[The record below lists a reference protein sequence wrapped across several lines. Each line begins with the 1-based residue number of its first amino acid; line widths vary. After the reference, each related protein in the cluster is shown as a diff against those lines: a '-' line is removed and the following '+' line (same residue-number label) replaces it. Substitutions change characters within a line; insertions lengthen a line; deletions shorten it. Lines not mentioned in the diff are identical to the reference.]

1 MRQACYPRAVRLTGI
16 LALRAE
22 RKLRRIGVPDKEA
35 FLFYAAFDWSYF
47 VRLLYLSRR
56 YRILLYQAEFPAYAK
71 ACLWARRLFGGKTLL
86 VEHNVEF
93 ARIADQ
99 FPDMPEGAKAWL
111 KRVEIDLCNR
121 VDRVVAVSEP
131 DRAGLVAAGVHPDRV
146 VVIPHGVDLAA
157 YERTYAFDLHKEYGL
172 DRDLPLLVY
181 HGIYSYHPNLEAVR
195 LIASEILPR
204 LARRGCRAKALAIGR
219 DPPEE
224 RLHDDVICTGPVPN
238 LAPYL
243 KSADLAVIPLQK
255 GGGTRMKI
263 LEYFAAGVPVI
274 ATSKAMEGIPV
285 ENGVHAWIEDDFE
298 AIADAVMTLLRDR
311 ARAGALASAA
321 RLYVRELDW
330 TSIARRYLALV
341 NWESAPGA
349 AAASSVG
356 PQAEPVRAY
365 IRNNRTTG

>member
-1 MRQACYPRAVRLTGI
+1 
-16 LALRAE
+16 
-22 RKLRRIGVPDKEA
+22 
-35 FLFYAAFDWSYF
+35 
-47 VRLLYLSRR
+47 
-56 YRILLYQAEFPAYAK
+56 
-71 ACLWARRLFGGKTLL
+71 
-86 VEHNVEF
+86 
-93 ARIADQ
+93 
-99 FPDMPEGAKAWL
+99 MPEGAKLWL
-111 KRVEIDLCNR
+111 KRLEIDLCNR

-146 VVIPHGVDLAA
+146 VVIPHGVDLSA
-157 YERTYAFDLHKEYGL
+157 YERTYAFDLRTEYGL

-181 HGIYSYHPNLEAVR
+181 HGIYSYYPNLEAVR

-204 LARRGCRAKALAIGR
+204 LAGRGYRAKVLAIGR

-224 RLHDDVICTGPVPN
+224 PLHDDVIFTGPVPN

-274 ATSKAMEGIPV
+274 ATSKAMEGIPA

-298 AIADAVMTLLRDR
+298 AIADAVITLLRDH

-321 RLYVRELDW
+321 RLYVRDLDW
-330 TSIARRYLALV
+330 TSIARRYLTLV
-341 NWESAPGA
+341 GWEPPPCAV
-349 AAASSVG
+349 AASAVRH
-356 PQAEPVRAY
+356 QVEPAPAC
-365 IRNNRTTG
+365 IHNNRTTG